1 MTSQQWIFDAPD
13 RFIVGTIGAPGEREF
28 YFQVRQKNLLVSL
41 ATEKSQASAL
51 AERITTIIREI
62 KKSAP
67 LNAVSS
73 GPSDSDPLELP
84 LDSEFVVGAIAIA
97 FDPTS
102 LEIEISLRADGAD
115 YSDFAQDGEEIA
127 AESGEISGPMVDIRL
142 DLSMALAF
150 AERTMALVAA
160 GRRTCPFCSLPIDP
174 RGHLCP
180 RANGYRR

>member
-1 MTSQQWIFDAPD
+1 MTSQQWSFDQPD

-28 YFQVRQKNLLVSL
+28 YFQVRQKNILISL
-41 ATEKSQASAL
+41 ATEKSQATAL

-67 LNAVSS
+67 LSAVN
-73 GPSDSDPLELP
+73 PAPVDDLPLELP
-84 LDSEFVVGAIAIA
+84 LDSEFVVGAIGIA
-97 FDPTS
+97 FDPS
-102 LEIEISLRADGAD
+102 LLEIEISFRAEDGD
-115 YSDFAQDGEEIA
+115 EVEDED
-127 AESGEISGPMVDIRL
+127 SGPIVEIHL

-150 AERTMALVAA
+150 AQRTMALVAA
-160 GRRTCPFCSLPIDP
+160 GRPLCPFCISPIDP

>member
-1 MTSQQWIFDAPD
+1 MTSQKWSFDQPD

-28 YFQVRQKNLLVSL
+28 YFQVRQKNILISL
-41 ATEKSQASAL
+41 ATEKSQATAL

-67 LNAVSS
+67 LSAVN
-73 GPSDSDPLELP
+73 PAPVDDLPLELP
-84 LDSEFVVGAIAIA
+84 LDSEFVVGAIGIA
-97 FDPTS
+97 FDPS
-102 LEIEISLRADGAD
+102 LLEIEISFRAEDGD
-115 YSDFAQDGEEIA
+115 EVEDED
-127 AESGEISGPMVDIRL
+127 SGPIVEIHL

-150 AERTMALVAA
+150 AQRTMALVAA
-160 GRRTCPFCSLPIDP
+160 GRPLCPFCISPIDP

>member
-1 MTSQQWIFDAPD
+1 MSSQKWSFDQPD

-28 YFQVRQKNLLVSL
+28 YFQVRQKNILISL
-41 ATEKSQASAL
+41 ATEKSQATAL

-67 LNAVSS
+67 LSAVN
-73 GPSDSDPLELP
+73 PAPVDDLPLELP
-84 LDSEFVVGAIAIA
+84 LDSEFVVGAIGIA
-97 FDPTS
+97 FDPS
-102 LEIEISLRADGAD
+102 LLEIEISFRAEDGD
-115 YSDFAQDGEEIA
+115 EVEDED
-127 AESGEISGPMVDIRL
+127 SGPIVEIHL

-150 AERTMALVAA
+150 AQRTMALVAA
-160 GRRTCPFCSLPIDP
+160 GRPLCPFCISPIDP

>member
-1 MTSQQWIFDAPD
+1 MTSQQWSFDQPD

-28 YFQVRQKNLLVSL
+28 YFQVRQKNILISL
-41 ATEKSQASAL
+41 ATEKSQAAAL

-67 LNAVSS
+67 LSAVN
-73 GPSDSDPLELP
+73 PAPVDDLPLELP
-84 LDSEFVVGAIAIA
+84 LDSEFVVGAIGIA
-97 FDPTS
+97 FDPS
-102 LEIEISLRADGAD
+102 LLEIEISFRAEDGD
-115 YSDFAQDGEEIA
+115 EVEDED
-127 AESGEISGPMVDIRL
+127 SGPIVEIHL

-150 AERTMALVAA
+150 AQRTMALVAA
-160 GRRTCPFCSLPIDP
+160 GRPLCPFCISPIDP

>member
-1 MTSQQWIFDAPD
+1 M
-13 RFIVGTIGAPGEREF
+13 
-28 YFQVRQKNLLVSL
+28 SL

-67 LNAVSS
+67 LNAVKAA
-73 GPSDSDPLELP
+73 PVDDLPLELP
-84 LDSEFVVGAIAIA
+84 LDSEFAVGAIGIA
-97 FDPTS
+97 FDPS
-102 LEIEISLRADGAD
+102 LLEIEISFRAEDA
-115 YSDFAQDGEEIA
+115 EEV
-127 AESGEISGPMVDIRL
+127 EDENSGPIVEIHL

-150 AERTMALVAA
+150 AQRTMALVAA
-160 GRRTCPFCSLPIDP
+160 GRPLCPFCISPIDP

>member
-1 MTSQQWIFDAPD
+1 MSSQKWSFDQPD

-28 YFQVRQKNLLVSL
+28 YFQVRQKNILISL
-41 ATEKSQASAL
+41 ATEKSQATAL

-67 LNAVSS
+67 LSAVN
-73 GPSDSDPLELP
+73 PAPVDDLPLELP
-84 LDSEFVVGAIAIA
+84 LDSEFVVGAIGIA
-97 FDPTS
+97 FDPS
-102 LEIEISLRADGAD
+102 LLEIEISFRAEDGD
-115 YSDFAQDGEEIA
+115 E
-127 AESGEISGPMVDIRL
+127 AEDEDSGPIVEIHL

-150 AERTMALVAA
+150 AQRTMALVAA
-160 GRRTCPFCSLPIDP
+160 GRPLCPFCTSPIDP